1 MLVNYGDKH
10 KSSLYT
16 TLFII
21 NNNNTV
27 NNNYYYYYYYYVL
40 YRKNVVYRLDLCL
53 FCVLARNW

>member
-21 NNNNTV
+21 NNNTV
-27 NNNYYYYYYYYVL
+27 NNNNNNNNKNYYVL